1 MAVYKSTNC
10 YPFMNNIDVR
20 TTLVK
25 GINEVTCK
33 ELSCKV
39 DTSNTNVTGYSIRI
53 LDENN
58 NVVFPVSSSLRI
70 SPISELRGWSYKEGG
85 VNSGINGTVL
95 KIPFFQS
102 QNEKVAT
109 SYNAIYYKPNFMVD
123 HLIYSSDLF
132 AKRNN
137 FEKPENWKLNATTN
151 NYQYDW
157 ASDSDAKPLDKKR
170 DRIFLDGEVLVG
182 GEIVLV
188 ANNSSQGIPSGFF
201 VAVKKAD
208 SNGVFTEL
216 KKITNSK
223 WTEVSYRYYSVI
235 SKGKNFSNKTIRR
248 DATSGRFSF
257 LSDDAKQWADVEGN
271 NVGINFTGTSMY
283 KWEITLYQGDCEIYE
298 EDAFE
303 CDYTDVDVSFYD
315 MTLTSGTVL
324 GSNEKRIQIAYED
337 PYNGLGQENAD
348 CVLPSQQEGTLIL
361 QGKWMSFGTDPSS
374 YFRGTRSNIRSYDS
388 SYGHVYPISESVDFS
403 QVAENSYVQ
412 FYKRSNDPNMILD
425 TDGIIKYGVESALTF
440 YYYSS
445 DAPGTQ
451 LADIAAFEAL
461 SINKRLYGVRRSQ
474 LTQINASLGAVIG
487 GSDLILLTGQGSD
500 GSMFQN
506 GVYEVYERPDLTFK
520 PEDIVLLKRVA
531 PYDTWGSYIGRIF
544 YVENY
549 IQADGSVIGANIES
563 MAGSDVN
570 AALWNPSV
578 VNGAAKGSLPLN
590 LESPILLFGSLIKE
604 ERYFDAVGTI
614 TRGDSWGV
622 NSFYDGIQAYEG
634 MRILALVVTSQ
645 SSTGPQTIQ
654 TGVLSKDNQGR
665 HFIALS
671 SWESYSQEY
680 AYIRQGRKYG
690 KKVLSITTN
699 TIPLGKDIPVSWR
712 FHSAKILKN
721 TTNYTFISP
730 FVDISANMKLRFN
743 GNNFVTLNDGN
754 DTKTQWLSINKVN
767 STVYCVL
774 HPNIVTPLVS
784 QESSSDRTPWIYE
797 VRSFFKTSDF
807 NPFYCYSAPHLVLY
821 KNNMEYGG
829 ILDAISADI
838 EAFKSGGVLG
848 IKSFSSFYQDIWI
861 NYSNPLKLGASYV
874 QPDGASWESYRWT
887 LLNKNGEILQ
897 DSGKKYDR
905 ELAVVFE
912 GLSEPTSSS
921 SHTIYY
927 VVLQVEDTLKN
938 VLSYGIQIVI
948 RHGNVSSEGLF
959 PFDASFDCGL
969 SAVKLEY
976 NGAADVL
983 ISYRDSN
990 DEAYIPGSPIWDN
1003 GIVYSGE
1010 GAELTYAGQKTGA
1023 IVDYSKGSVID
1034 GSDAVPYDPYSL
1046 CSIAGAPYYR
1056 LFTREETISEPSS
1069 DKILAV
1075 PEREDGKSNG
1085 QVYFETEI
1093 VLNKNHCGN
1102 VFEFYVQGE
1111 EEEDRLVQNLYFD
1124 KDGQSS
1130 SLRGYLVFS
1139 LETESNF
1146 SSTSASLDN
1155 VNPYRNRFITKLKR
1169 YSSAVDTWVEAS
1181 RRVEKIKLFEDNRNP
1196 EYYLQPAS
1204 SYTESELD
1212 HISFLNYDLGQQPL
1226 YVRKDKKGEY
1236 FSGDGRYFL
1245 GNLCLVGN
1253 SFSSSRSNLLYWVEN
1268 RPFLATPSSTQRV
1281 TNLENGYQYNVDG
1294 NTHLLKWPG
1303 TDSSYSEENFYWN
1316 DVITSPSSVPYTWEN
1331 VDAGTPCITKI
1342 VAMDKHYAMDK
1353 KKYHITLLMEDA
1365 SSIYSLFTT
1374 TSSVT
1379 LEEDSSTAEGFSRIL
1394 IKNGTSYLGEITIV
1408 QEVNQ

>member
-25 GINEVTCK
+25 GVNEVTCR

-39 DTSNTNVTGYSIRI
+39 DTSNINVTGYSIRI

-85 VNSGINGTVL
+85 VNSGVNGTVL

-102 QNEKVAT
+102 QNERVTT

-132 AKRNN
+132 AERNN
-137 FEKPENWKLNATTN
+137 FEKPENWKLNATTG

-157 ASDSDAKPLDKKR
+157 DSDTEELDKKR

-201 VAVKKAD
+201 VAIKKAD

-216 KKITNSK
+216 KEITNSK
-223 WTEVSYRYYSVI
+223 WTNVSYRYYSVI

-248 DATSGRFSF
+248 DAISGRFSF
-257 LSDDAKQWADVEGN
+257 LSDDTKQWADVEGN

-303 CDYTDVDVSFYD
+303 CDYTNVDTSFYD
-315 MTLTSGTVL
+315 MTLASGTVL

-337 PYNGLGQENAD
+337 PYNGLGQENAN

-361 QGKWMSFGTDPSS
+361 QGKWMSFGTEPSS

-403 QVAENSYVQ
+403 QVTENSYVQ

-451 LADIAAFEAL
+451 LADLAALEAL
-461 SINKRLYGVRRSQ
+461 SINKRLYGVSRSQ
-474 LTQINASLGAVIG
+474 LSQINASLGAVIG
-487 GSDLILLTGQGSD
+487 GSDLILLTGQGS
-500 GSMFQN
+500 GGNMFQN
-506 GVYEVYERPDLTFK
+506 GVYEVYERPDLSFNPT
-520 PEDIVLLKRVA
+520 DIVLLKRVA

-604 ERYFDAVGTI
+604 DRYFDAVGTI

-634 MRILALVVTSQ
+634 MRILALVMDSQ
-645 SSTGPQTIQ
+645 HPTLPQAIQ
-654 TGVLSKDNQGR
+654 TGVLNHDHS
-665 HFIALS
+665 ITLS
-671 SWESYSQEY
+671 SWSSYSQEY
-680 AYIRQGRKYG
+680 AYIRQGKKYG

-699 TIPLGKDIPVSWR
+699 TVPLGSDIPVSWR

-730 FVDISANMKLRFN
+730 FVDISANMKLKFN

-754 DTKTQWLSINKVN
+754 NTKTQWLSINKVN

-784 QESSSDRTPWIYE
+784 QESGSDRTPWIYE

-848 IKSFSSFYQDIWI
+848 VKSFSSFYQDIWI
-861 NYSNPLKLGASYV
+861 NYSNPLKLSASYV

-948 RHGNVSSEGLF
+948 RHGDVPSNGLF
-959 PFDASFDCGL
+959 PFNASFDCGL

-976 NGAADVL
+976 NGAANVL
-983 ISYRDSN
+983 ISYRDGDN
-990 DEAYIPGSPIWDN
+990 DKTYIPESPIWDN

-1010 GAELTYAGQKTGA
+1010 GAELTYAGQETGA
-1023 IVDYSKGSVID
+1023 IIDYSKGSVID
-1034 GSDAVPYDPYSL
+1034 GSDAVPYNPYSL

-1056 LFTREETISEPSS
+1056 LFTGEETTSEKDS
-1069 DKILAV
+1069 DEALAV
-1075 PEREDGKSNG
+1075 PEHEDNG

-1111 EEEDRLVQNLYFD
+1111 NENLVGDLSFD
-1124 KDGQSS
+1124 ENGQSS
-1130 SLRGYLVFS
+1130 SLKGYLVFS
-1139 LETESNF
+1139 LETENNF
-1146 SSTSASLDN
+1146 LSASASLSN
-1155 VNPYRNRFITKLKR
+1155 VNPNRNRFMAKLKR
-1169 YSSAVDTWVEAS
+1169 YSSVDGTSVEVS
-1181 RRVEKIKLFEDNRNP
+1181 RLIEKIKLFEDNRNP

-1226 YVRKDKKGEY
+1226 YVRKDKNGEY
-1236 FSGDGRYFL
+1236 FSGDGRFFL

-1253 SFSSSRSNLLYWVEN
+1253 SFSSSRPNLLYWVEN
-1268 RPFLATPSSTQRV
+1268 RPFLATPSSAQRV
-1281 TNLENGYQYNVDG
+1281 TNLENGYQYNADG
-1294 NTHLLKWPG
+1294 NTNLLKWPG

-1316 DVITSPSSVPYTWEN
+1316 DVILSPSSVPYTWEN

-1353 KKYHITLLMEDA
+1353 KKYHITLLMNDA

-1374 TSSVT
+1374 ASSIT